1 MANRAGSKKESLRIK
16 ILLDNHDLYMYSSF
30 MNDFE
35 ACPTE
40 GALGLL
46 ALLVKSG
53 RFAETRLDQALDS
66 AGLTFVK
73 WRMLD
78 ALVKAESP
86 VSLGKL
92 AEHLNCVKSNITQL
106 TDRLVAEGTV
116 MRVSDP
122 EDRRSILMELT
133 DSGRS
138 MHKAGLEA
146 LGVTTQALFASSN
159 EEQRNVLKHLL
170 EKISERQLK

>member
-1 MANRAGSKKESLRIK
+1 MYIS
-16 ILLDNHDLYMYSSF
+16 YM
-30 MNDFE
+30 NEFE

-46 ALLVKSG
+46 TLLIKSG
-53 RFAETRLDQALDS
+53 RFAESRLDQALDS

-78 ALVKAESP
+78 ALVNAKSP
-86 VSLGKL
+86 ISLGKL
-92 AEHLNCVKSNITQL
+92 AGHLSCVKSNVTQL
-106 TDRLVAEGTV
+106 TDRLEAEGTV
-116 MRVSDP
+116 RRVSDP
-122 EDRRSILMELT
+122 DDRRSRLMELT

-146 LGVTTQALFASSN
+146 LESITRELFAGSN
-159 EEQRNVLKHLL
+159 EEQRNSLKRLL
-170 EKISERQLK
+170 AMVSGT

>member
-1 MANRAGSKKESLRIK
+1 MNEMP
-16 ILLDNHDLYMYSSF
+16 ILSQ
-30 MNDFE
+30 FE

-46 ALLVKSG
+46 ALLIKSG
-53 RFAETRLDQALDS
+53 RFAESRLDEALDS

-78 ALVKAESP
+78 AIVKAESP

-106 TDRLVAEGTV
+106 TDRLESEGTV
-116 MRVSDP
+116 KRVSDP
-122 EDRRSILMELT
+122 GDRRSILMELT
-133 DSGRS
+133 ESGRS
-138 MHKAGLEA
+138 MHKSGLEA
-146 LGVTTQALFASSN
+146 LTRTTQTLFAVSN
-159 EEQRNVLKHLL
+159 EEQRNVLRYLL
-170 EKISERQLK
+170 ETISGKQLK

>member
-1 MANRAGSKKESLRIK
+1 
-16 ILLDNHDLYMYSSF
+16 
-30 MNDFE
+30 MNEMPGMNEFE

-46 ALLVKSG
+46 ALLIKSG
-53 RFAETRLDQALDS
+53 RFAESRLDQALES
-66 AGLTFVK
+66 VGLTFVK

-78 ALVKAESP
+78 AIVKAESP

-106 TDRLVAEGTV
+106 TDRLESEGTV
-116 MRVSDP
+116 KRVSDP

-133 DSGRS
+133 ESGRS
-138 MHKAGLEA
+138 THKGGLDA
-146 LGVTTQALFASSN
+146 LAKTTQALFAASN
-159 EEQRNVLKHLL
+159 EEERNSLRHLL
-170 EKISERQLK
+170 ETISGRHLV

>member
-1 MANRAGSKKESLRIK
+1 MNEFES
-16 ILLDNHDLYMYSSF
+16 
-30 MNDFE
+30 
-35 ACPTE
+35 CPTE

-46 ALLVKSG
+46 ALLIKSG
-53 RFAETRLDQALDS
+53 RFAESRLDQALNS

-78 ALVKAESP
+78 AIVKAESP

-92 AEHLNCVKSNITQL
+92 AEHLNCVKSNVTQL
-106 TDRLVAEGTV
+106 TDRLEAEGTV
-116 MRVSDP
+116 RRVSDP

-133 DSGRS
+133 ESGRS

-146 LGVTTQALFASSN
+146 LQTTTRELFEESS
-159 EEQRNVLKHLL
+159 EEQRNSLRRILKVLGKG
-170 EKISERQLK
+170 

>member
-1 MANRAGSKKESLRIK
+1 
-16 ILLDNHDLYMYSSF
+16 
-30 MNDFE
+30 MNEFE

-46 ALLVKSG
+46 SLLIKSG
-53 RFAETRLDQALDS
+53 RFAESRLDQSLDS

-78 ALVKAESP
+78 ALVNAKSP
-86 VSLGKL
+86 LSLGKL
-92 AEHLNCVKSNITQL
+92 AEHLNCVKSNVTQL
-106 TDRLVAEGTV
+106 TDRLEAEGTV
-116 MRVSDP
+116 RRVSDP

-133 DSGRS
+133 ESGRS

-146 LGVTTQALFASSN
+146 LAMATKTLFATSN
-159 EEQRNVLKHLL
+159 EEQRNALRHLL
-170 EKISERQLK
+170 EMIYAI

>member
-1 MANRAGSKKESLRIK
+1 
-16 ILLDNHDLYMYSSF
+16 
-30 MNDFE
+30 MNEATKSNEFE

-46 ALLVKSG
+46 ALLIKSG
-53 RFAETRLDQALDS
+53 RFAESRLDEALDS

-78 ALVKAESP
+78 AIVKAESP

-106 TDRLVAEGTV
+106 TDRLESEGTV
-116 MRVSDP
+116 KRVSDP
-122 EDRRSILMELT
+122 GDRRSILMDLT
-133 DSGRS
+133 ESGRS
-138 MHKAGLEA
+138 MHKSGLEA
-146 LGVTTQALFASSN
+146 LTRTTQTLFAVSN
-159 EEQRNVLKHLL
+159 EEQRNVLRYLL
-170 EKISERQLK
+170 ETISGKQLM

>member
-1 MANRAGSKKESLRIK
+1 
-16 ILLDNHDLYMYSSF
+16 MYHSH
-30 MNDFE
+30 MNDISKTNEFE

-46 ALLVKSG
+46 ALLIKSG
-53 RFAETRLDQALDS
+53 RVAESRLDQALDS

-78 ALVKAESP
+78 ALVKANSP

-92 AEHLNCVKSNITQL
+92 AEHLNCVKSNVTQL
-106 TDRLVAEGTV
+106 TDRLEAEGTV
-116 MRVSDP
+116 RRVPDP

-133 DSGRS
+133 ESGRS

-146 LGVTTQALFASSN
+146 LRMTTQKVFAPSN
-159 EEQRNVLKHLL
+159 EEQRNVLRHLL
-170 EKISERQLK
+170 EMLSGR